1 MNKELHGKSGLSARI
16 LVFGCGLVA
25 ASACGGTTP
34 GDGAASGGAATDAPS
49 ATGGLAAT
57 GGASGDTGGS
67 STGGGST
74 GGNATG
80 GSSSGGVGSESGGAS
95 SGGAGGSAG
104 SGGTGDGGSLGT
116 GGVPAI
122 CGCDAATVLVCGVD
136 GQTYDAGC
144 GDICV
149 PVEIACQG
157 ECPCEEGCGCE
168 LDVGS
173 SCGED
178 GEQTW
183 TCFGSEWNGPAILE
197 AGCTDTGMS
206 AIRYCCP
213 ASMTPDD
220 FCAP

>member
-1 MNKELHGKSGLSARI
+1 MNKELHGKSALSARV

-34 GDGAASGGAATDAPS
+34 GDGTASGGAATDAGGGS
-49 ATGGLAAT
+49 GGLAST

-95 SGGAGGSAG
+95 SGGAGG
-104 SGGTGDGGSLGT
+104 TGDGGSLGT

-122 CGCDAATVLVCGVD
+122 CGCDAVTVLVCGVD